1 MRRRG
6 AIATNDNNLA
16 NKLRKLKSFG
26 LSQTA
31 LEKYKSK
38 KHKEIDMNDI
48 GINAKLPDLLSY
60 MLLPQIR
67 DINKNLLKKKKFII
81 IMSLY

>member
-1 MRRRG
+1 
-6 AIATNDNNLA
+6 
-16 NKLRKLKSFG
+16 
-26 LSQTA
+26 
-31 LEKYKSK
+31 
-38 KHKEIDMNDI
+38 MNDI

-67 DINKNLLKKKKFII
+67 DINKNLLKEKKFII